1 MYLGNTKAETLA
13 SFFGHWCP
21 DPRHV
26 LTQGD
31 VKIYVCVKTDSFY
44 VFGFIHFNY
53 LYILSFELS
62 MYIVFE
68 LASSLHQDF
77 SSL

>member
-1 MYLGNTKAETLA
+1 M
-13 SFFGHWCP
+13 
-21 DPRHV
+21 